1 MVAVLGT
8 GKFLEAV
15 FARFLLHDGRG
26 PVVVYSKRIYGA
38 RVGDEMS
45 KWLGENGRGVERAA
59 KLEPDPLAGV
69 AAGPASGRRLT

>member
-1 MVAVLGT
+1 MVAVPGT

-26 PVVVYSKRIYGA
+26 LVVHSKRIYGA

-45 KWLGENGRGVERAA
+45 KWLGENGPGVERAA
-59 KLEPDPLAGV
+59 KLEPDPLTGV